1 MRIRAPPGMIYLK
14 TMKKLN
20 IGRPVLHTLPL
31 LYLKHFDSDTG
42 AFFSFP
48 ARNGHITKSIFLKLK
63 EELYGFFCKCD

>member
-31 LYLKHFDSDTG
+31 LYLKHL
-42 AFFSFP
+42 
-48 ARNGHITKSIFLKLK
+48 IF
-63 EELYGFFCKCD
+63 EYGGGFFCFRLKGADNHGHFSD